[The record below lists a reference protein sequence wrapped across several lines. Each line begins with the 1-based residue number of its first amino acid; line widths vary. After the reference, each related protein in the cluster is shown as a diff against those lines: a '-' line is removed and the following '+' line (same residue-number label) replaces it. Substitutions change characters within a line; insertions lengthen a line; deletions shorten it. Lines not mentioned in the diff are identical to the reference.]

1 MPFDFKPKLKKPSE
15 YGGSPER
22 ALMDETSQY
31 LKEHRKHG
39 IRSMLGLEKDEPEQ
53 HASPSGGPEL
63 QASSEECEACAA
75 GTCYDPAH
83 ASEED
88 TEAMGG
94 LVISITPKG

>member
-1 MPFDFKPKLKKPSE
+1 MPFQFTPKLKKPSE

-22 ALMDETSQY
+22 ALMDEVGQY
-31 LKEHRKHG
+31 TKAHRQYG
-39 IRSMLGLEKDEPEQ
+39 MRSMLGLEKDEPEQ
-53 HASPSGGPEL
+53 PSMGSTEMETSP
-63 QASSEECEACAA
+63 EECEACKM
-75 GTCYDPAH
+75 GTCDDPAH